1 MHHMH
6 RPHRMHHM
14 HRPHR
19 MYRMYR
25 PMSGFVHLHC
35 HSTWSLLDGAIPA
48 ESLPH
53 AAAALG
59 YEAVAL
65 TDHDSLTGAVRFA
78 SACRAAGV
86 KPIYGAE
93 LTVGDDEGGNK
104 DGATS
109 QSKADD
115 RDRDLERRRRAGP
128 SRGDPQKRFGSRGK
142 RPDPEP
148 PRPTSTQ
155 PCHVTVIARDA
166 TGYGNLCRL
175 ISDAHLGHERG
186 EPRTT
191 MAKIAERAEGL
202 FVLSGCEGGEV
213 ARRAQAGAIPQA
225 IDAARRW
232 RDAIGDGYRI
242 EVFDHR
248 GYGDHTLRNRLV
260 RIARETGIKAV
271 ATNDVHYAAPIDAAT
286 HEVLHSIKEI
296 VPLSRTRALRR
307 NSEYFLK
314 APEEMRELFLD
325 LPEPADETLRT
336 AEQCEFDL
344 DLGNYHFPH
353 VPLPRGESP
362 TALLARRCYEGAARR
377 YDKTTRTI
385 DERLQHELRLIFKMG
400 FAAYFLLVADIVEHT
415 RNSLGIRCACRG
427 SATGSLVCY
436 VLGISDVDPVR
447 YDLLFERFMNERR
460 EEIPDIDIDVESH
473 RREEVLDHILHTYGA
488 DQTAMC
494 CMVDTFRA
502 RGAIREVGKA
512 LGLPPDEIDLVAKAF
527 PRVRAKDIPQAIDRL
542 PELAGSNLDAGQLTQ
557 LFELCLAI
565 DGFPRHLALHP
576 SGVVLSSPDLADRVP
591 MQESFGGFT
600 MLQADKDDVEELGL
614 PKLDILGVR
623 MLSAITHAA
632 KEMERVRGEKLDL
645 ESMRR
650 DDART
655 FELIRSSRTLGC
667 FQIESPGQRE
677 LLARFQPDRF
687 EDLIVDI
694 SLFRPGPVKS
704 DMVSPFLERHHGFE
718 EVRYMHPILKPIL
731 KETNGVIVYHEQVI
745 RVIAAI
751 TGCSLDDADYV
762 RRHLDAERP
771 AAPDDPDGRPGRSN
785 PDGTKE
791 TPQRSSS
798 HPGMGRQFRGLPE
811 AIVAGAEVVR
821 HFGNGRPE
829 RLGEDWVRDQR
840 VHYHGVAGPIEI
852 TPPDDDVGTWFVS
865 SAVDNGFSP
874 RRAQELWRE
883 VFSFASFGFCK
894 SHAAAFALP
903 TYISA
908 WLKAHHPAA
917 FLAGVLTHDPGMY
930 PRRLI
935 VADAR
940 HFSIPILPIDVNA
953 SDATYRVE
961 PVHSEV
967 ASDVRPS
974 RGARRPAPDR
984 RGPAPSA
991 HAGSAGSSD
1000 RRRAPQSPRSGPDD
1014 RTLPKSQDGQ
1024 RTLPPI
1030 YGIRLALLE
1039 VRDISEAEV
1048 SSLVAARREAPFAS
1062 LEDLWRRADLSR
1074 PVLENLVHVGALDSI
1089 EPSRTR
1095 RELLWRVTDL
1105 AATATIE
1112 RTPVMSQGVLELE
1125 EPIQEAL
1132 PGLLAY
1138 TPLEET
1144 EAELEISGI
1153 DARQH
1158 IMNLYSPLLAELGCV
1173 SATELAR
1180 CRNDSEVWVA
1190 GVKVASQTPAI
1201 RSGQRII
1208 FVTLDDL
1215 TGPIDVTVFE
1225 RVQPRCARTVFHS
1238 WLLLVRGMVRKRGGA
1253 SLIRATDPTNVGIT
1267 VVAQEV
1273 FDLVELAEDRRAHTL
1288 AASLGRQRRKQTLTG
1303 LTTAGADTAPT
1314 KLWHSSGGSAGR

>member
-1 MHHMH
+1 
-6 RPHRMHHM
+6 
-14 HRPHR
+14 
-19 MYRMYR
+19 
-25 PMSGFVHLHC
+25 MSGFVHLHC

-93 LTVGDDEGGNK
+93 LTVGGGENEW
-104 DGATS
+104 S
-109 QSKADD
+109 
-115 RDRDLERRRRAGP
+115 
-128 SRGDPQKRFGSRGK
+128 
-142 RPDPEP
+142 
-148 PRPTSTQ
+148 
-155 PCHVTVIARDA
+155 HVTVLARNSS
-166 TGYGNLCRL
+166 GYANLCRL
-175 ISDAHLGHERG
+175 ISNAHLGHERG
-186 EPRTT
+186 EPQTT
-191 MAKIAERAEGL
+191 MARIADRAEGL
-202 FVLSGCEGGEV
+202 FVLSGCERGEV
-213 ARRAQAGAIPQA
+213 ARLAQAGAIPQA

-232 RDAIGDGYRI
+232 RDAIGDGYRL

-260 RIARETGIKAV
+260 RIAREAGIKTV
-271 ATNDVHYAAPIDAAT
+271 ATNDVHYAAPVDAAA
-286 HEVLHSIKEI
+286 HEVLHAIKEI
-296 VPLSRTRALRR
+296 IPLSKTRALRH

-314 APEEMRELFLD
+314 PPQEMRELFLD
-325 LPEPADETLRT
+325 LPEAADETLRI
-336 AEQCEFDL
+336 AELCDFDL
-344 DLGNYHFPH
+344 DLGTYHFPD
-353 VPLPRGESP
+353 VPLPPGESP
-362 TALLARRCYEGAARR
+362 TGLLARRCYEGAARR
-377 YDKTTRTI
+377 YDKMTRAI
-385 DERLQHELRLIFKMG
+385 DDRLQHELRLIFKMG

-460 EEIPDIDIDVESH
+460 EEIPDIDVDVESH

-502 RGAIREVGKA
+502 RGAIREVGKT
-512 LGLPPDEIDLVAKAF
+512 LGLPQEEIDLVAKAF
-527 PRVRAKDIPQAIDRL
+527 PRVQAKDIPQAIARL
-542 PELAGSNLDAGQLTQ
+542 PELAGSNLDAGQLAQ

-565 DGFPRHLALHP
+565 DGFPRYLALHP

-632 KEMERVRGEKLDL
+632 TEIERVGRKKLDL

-704 DMVSPFLERHHGFE
+704 DMVSPFLERRHGFE
-718 EVRYMHPILKPIL
+718 EVRYLHPVLKPIL
-731 KETNGVIVYHEQVI
+731 KETGGVIVYHEQVI

-785 PDGTKE
+785 SDGTKE
-791 TPQRSSS
+791 APQRSSS

-811 AIVAGAEVVR
+811 SIVAGAAVVD
-821 HFGNGRPE
+821 HFGNDNRPE
-829 RLGEDWVRDQR
+829 RLGDDWVKNQR

-852 TPPDDDVGTWFVS
+852 TPPDVDVGSWFVS
-865 SAVDNGFSP
+865 SAVGNGFSP
-874 RRAQELWRE
+874 RRAEELWRE

-908 WLKAHHPAA
+908 WLKAHYPAA

-940 HFSIPILPIDVNA
+940 LFGIPILPIDVNA
-953 SDATYRVE
+953 SDAVYRVE
-961 PVHSEV
+961 PVPSSEV
-967 ASDVRPS
+967 ASDARPS
-974 RGARRPAPDR
+974 RGARRPPPDR

-991 HAGSAGSSD
+991 HAGHTHSSD
-1000 RRRAPQSPRSGPDD
+1000 RQHAPQSPRYGPDA
-1014 RTLPKSQDGQ
+1014 RPLPMP
-1024 RTLPPI
+1024 RHERPTLPPT
-1030 YGIRLALLE
+1030 YGIRLALSE
-1039 VRDISEAEV
+1039 VRGISEAEIA
-1048 SSLVAARREAPFAS
+1048 SLVAARREAPFAS
-1062 LEDLWRRADLSR
+1062 LEDLWRRTDLSR

-1095 RELLWRVTDL
+1095 RELLWRVADL
-1105 AATATIE
+1105 AATAAIE
-1112 RTPVMSQGVLELE
+1112 RKPVMTQGVLELDQ
-1125 EPIQEAL
+1125 PIQEAL
-1132 PGLLAY
+1132 PGLAAY

-1153 DARQH
+1153 DARRH
-1158 IMNLYSPLLAELGCV
+1158 VMGLYGGLLTELGCTP
-1173 SATELAR
+1173 AAGLAR

-1208 FVTLDDL
+1208 FVTLDDV

-1253 SLIRATDPTNVGIT
+1253 SLVHTTDPRNVGIT

-1273 FDLVELAEDRRAHTL
+1273 FDLAELSVDRRSHSL

-1303 LTTAGADTAPT
+1303 LTSAGADAAPG